1 MANDSRIVFLTGSI
15 FLLFFCCVHSLK
27 CYTCK
32 ATSAE
37 ECSESQ
43 NVTTC
48 PHNNLKCATVTYDSH
63 GFQYIKDCLWAD
75 YCDARPDVTNCTTKV
90 CNDDY
95 CNGPPPPT
103 TAVKPSSA
111 GPNPSTTPKTKGP
124 NESEAPPSP
133 RSHANRSLMWSL
145 YGMLVS
151 VLALGKMVETC
162 TS

>member
-37 ECSESQ
+37 ECSASQ

-48 PHNNLKCATVTYDSH
+48 DDRLRCAILTYDDH
-63 GFQYIKDCLWAD
+63 GFQYLKDCLWAT
-75 YCDARPDVTNCTTKV
+75 YCDVRTNVTNCTTQV
-90 CNDDY
+90 CNEDY

-103 TAVKPSSA
+103 TAVKTSAA
-111 GPNPSTTPKTKGP
+111 GPNPSTTPTTTEPDETG
-124 NESEAPPSP
+124 APPSP
-133 RSHANRSLMWSL
+133 RSHANRSLTWSL

-151 VLALGKMVETC
+151 VLAIGKMVETC
-162 TS
+162 NVS